1 LLWEKHGRAEQDHAN
16 HEEHQVVT
24 SKIEILEQTGVHN
37 GVFVKPFSR
46 IELKESGGEETK

>member
-1 LLWEKHGRAEQDHAN
+1 LWEKHGRAEQDHAN